1 MEGPAFSPLG
11 LVRPVLP
18 ISLRPSGPLVVL
30 HIYVY
35 GNSSDPRL
43 RGHEHEPASFI
54 FQEIQEIV
62 LAIHFKL
69 QFVFSLKP
77 KTCSSAELRS
87 ARAGRRPALT
97 RPSLTADS

>member
-1 MEGPAFSPLG
+1 MGTCFSPLG
-11 LVRPVLP
+11 LVGPVLP
-18 ISLRPSGPLVVL
+18 ISLRPSDPFVVL

-54 FQEIQEIV
+54 LHEIQEIV

-77 KTCSSAELRS
+77 KSCSSAELRS
-87 ARAGRRPALT
+87 ARAGRRPAPT
-97 RPSLTADS
+97 RPLLMADS